1 MRRRVLIAF
10 VAALVLVPS
19 APGAVGDPEIAALQV
34 GLRDRGLYRGTI
46 DGLNGPLTEHGLRRL
61 AATIEPTI
69 AQARTA
75 LGEYGRYTLG
85 QRALRPGVRGW
96 DVASFQFLLSW
107 QGFPSGPMN
116 GSYTARTASAVR
128 RFQSSVGLAPDGVVG
143 PLTLSAV
150 RRPLPRSP
158 LRLARPAP
166 LPPSGFFGPRENRFH
181 TGIDYAA
188 AAGSAVR
195 AASAGRVSFAGWHAG
210 GYGFLVTVDH
220 GSGMQTMYAHLARVA
235 VRVGQAVAQ
244 GAVVGRSGASGL
256 SSGPHLHFELRVR
269 DAAVDPL
276 PALR

>member
-1 MRRRVLIAF
+1 MRRRVVVAF
-10 VAALVLVPS
+10 VATLVFVPT
-19 APGAVGDPEIAALQV
+19 APAAVGDADVAALQV
-34 GLRDRGLYRGTI
+34 GLRERGLYRGTI

-61 AATIEPTI
+61 AAVTEPI
-69 AQARTA
+69 DQARTA

-85 QRALRPGVRGW
+85 QRALRPGLRGW
-96 DVASFQFLLSW
+96 DVAAFQFLLSW

-116 GSYTARTASAVR
+116 GSYTARTAAAVR
-128 RFQSSVGLAPDGVVG
+128 QFQSSVGLRVDGVVG

-150 RRPLPRSP
+150 RRPLPRAP
-158 LRLARPAP
+158 LRLAAPAT
-166 LPPSGFFGPRENRFH
+166 LPPSGFFGPRDNRFH
-181 TGIDYAA
+181 TGIDYATTV
-188 AAGSAVR
+188 GTGVR

-220 GSGMQTMYAHLARVA
+220 GAGVQTMYAHLARIA
-235 VRVGQAVAQ
+235 VRIGQAVPH

-256 SSGPHLHFELRVR
+256 SSGPHLHFEVRVR